1 MVSNFDGLRVALLI
15 SGKGSTAATIIRKF
29 QDSTQ
34 VRPVCAIASNPKA
47 GLPNLIRAGL
57 DEKATYVISPKMM
70 ANSVAFGEALL
81 KVCREHQVDLVGH
94 YGWLVKSPA
103 NLIAEYKDMII
114 NQHPGPLDPGRVA
127 DFGGKGMYGMRV
139 HYTRLKFVHGV
150 DRDWW
155 TEVTTHR
162 VAEEY
167 DKGAILDRIKIPIN
181 KDDTVETLADRA
193 LLEEHRLQVKVLDD
207 FAKGKVQEWH
217 RQEPLIKP
225 FEINL
230 LNKIKQ
236 EAIEVYK

>member
-1 MVSNFDGLRVALLI
+1 MASNFDGLRVALLI
-15 SGKGSTAATIIRKF
+15 SGKGSTAANIIRKF
-29 QDSTQ
+29 RDSTQ
-34 VRPVCAIASNPKA
+34 VRPVCAIASNVKA

-57 DEKATYVISPKMM
+57 DEKSCYVISPKMM

-81 KVCREHQVDLVGH
+81 KVCRKHEVDLVGH

-114 NQHPGPLDPGRVA
+114 NQHPGPLDPGRDA

-139 HYTRLKFVHGV
+139 HYTRLKFVQAT

-167 DKGAILDRIKIPIN
+167 DKGAILDRIQVPIR
-181 KDDTVETLADRA
+181 KDDTAETLADRA

-207 FAKGKVQEWH
+207 FANGKVQEWV
-217 RQEPLIKP
+217 REEPLVKS
-225 FEINL
+225 FEVNL
-230 LNKIKQ
+230 LNKIKA
-236 EAIEVYK
+236 EAIDMY